1 MSAEPSTSPSTAA
14 ASGEGDAGT
23 VLITGTTSGVG
34 LNAVKALVDRG
45 WTVVTA
51 NRDPVRAAAAA
62 TSLGIPCDHLHHL
75 RIDLGDL
82 NSVRVG
88 VEALVDSLG
97 FDIDAL
103 VINAAVYKPQLKEA
117 ERSPQGY
124 EISMATNHFGHF
136 LLIQMLLDDLQ
147 RSTHPSRRVVI
158 LGTVTANSKE
168 LGGKIPIPA
177 PADLGDLSGFEKGF
191 KAPIAMASGMPF
203 KPGKAYKD
211 SKLCN
216 MITTQELHRRLHGS
230 TGIVFSSLYPGCV
243 ADTPLFRNTPR
254 LFQKIFPWF
263 QKNITGGYI
272 TQALAGERVAQVVAD
287 PEFAVSGA
295 HWSWGNRQKKGG
307 KQFLQELSEKA
318 SDPSTAQRTWD
329 LSMKLVGWPERGL
342 GESAALDSRNISVSP
357 QSALPLQDAANT
369 QAVELTL

>member
-1 MSAEPSTSPSTAA
+1 MAA
-14 ASGEGDAGT
+14 AQTPGT

-34 LNAVKALVDRG
+34 LHATKALVARG

-62 TSLGIPCDHLHHL
+62 DSLGIPSAQLHHL

-82 NSVRVG
+82 DGVRAG
-88 VEALVDSLG
+88 VETLVSSLG
-97 FDIDAL
+97 RPLDAL
-103 VINAAVYKPQLKEA
+103 VINAAVYKPRLKQP

-124 EISMATNHFGHF
+124 ELSMATNHLGHF
-136 LLIQMLLDDLQ
+136 LLIQLVLPEMEQ
-147 RSTHPSRRVVI
+147 SRHPSRRVVI

-177 PADLGDLSGFEKGF
+177 PADLGDLSGFAAGF
-191 KAPIAMASGMPF
+191 QPPIAMASGKPF

-216 MITTQELHRRLHGS
+216 MITTQELHRRLHDA

-263 QKNITGGYI
+263 QKNITGGYV

-287 PEFAVSGA
+287 PEFAVSGV
-295 HWSWGNRQKKGG
+295 HWSWGNRQKRGG
-307 KQFLQELSEKA
+307 KQFSQELSDKA
-318 SDPSTAQRTWD
+318 SNPETARKVWD
-329 LSMKLVGWPERGL
+329 YSRKLVELQPE
-342 GESAALDSRNISVSP
+342 
-357 QSALPLQDAANT
+357 
-369 QAVELTL
+369 AVRR